1 MRALAMTGMIEQA
14 AIELEKITPNEIND
28 LIAVSKKVKKNSDFS
43 FITSIDDFR
52 FQLGN
57 SKLVIETDQGIIN
70 HLLKNKSEFERLK
83 DSALNEVKHSKIEP
97 NNLIKKLA
105 PDYRKLFISSV
116 SYRNECPDFSIGGM
130 LDNTVGYFYVKDKE
144 GLPEMN
150 LRDMIMV
157 REIEDG
163 WYLYKTT

>member
-116 SYRNECPDFSIGGM
+116 SYRNECLDFSIGGM